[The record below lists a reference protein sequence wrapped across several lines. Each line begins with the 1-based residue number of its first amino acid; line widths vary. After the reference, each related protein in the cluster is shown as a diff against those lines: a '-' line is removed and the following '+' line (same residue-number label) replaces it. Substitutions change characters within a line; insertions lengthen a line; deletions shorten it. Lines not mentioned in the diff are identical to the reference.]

1 MTLKNSLAIYSHQFQ
16 EDRMKGGQ
24 LRSSTTYSEKNVKK
38 YARTKK
44 TCMSQ
49 KPIVSGTV
57 PRAYRV
63 ALIYVLVLN
72 NKKNKIKRFMSV
84 SRCASS
90 ESVADGF
97 WSSS

>member
-49 KPIVSGTV
+49 KPIVSGTCPDV
-57 PRAYRV
+57 QAQNQLQTVFGHHHR
-63 ALIYVLVLN
+63 
-72 NKKNKIKRFMSV
+72 KQKTS
-84 SRCASS
+84 
-90 ESVADGF
+90 
-97 WSSS
+97 